1 MNLILLCFSLATA
14 IIDQQT
20 ITLNPDDVYT
30 NYLRFSF
37 IEGGEVETNFDI
49 KTKYN
54 TDLGFYLC
62 SSSQIKDLKRTF
74 EDSDFCK
81 NYDSAVFRGC
91 DYHARVPAVVDE
103 LSYLANK
110 TNFTFDMYM
119 HQKAIDPAYLNDTEL
134 LVYEEQYINYTSSIT
149 TTGLDYVDVEVNR
162 TTTYFFVLTN
172 CAEVKVVVDVDYTVM
187 NPNGEHLS
195 VGYLELKE
203 VMMVAKLAWGSVF
216 FLWALTWIHSKLRR
230 PKLVQ
235 VSLFLDAAIWTAYA
249 FVEHEY
255 WLSYS
260 SEGYP
265 DKQLECISFG
275 LLTLAEALFFS
286 SMAMLTSGVGII
298 HKCHFRIMVPACLCF
313 LLVLSARIIQHYF
326 GEKVLYGFAGLY
338 MVFLFYLLN
347 SICSTCRKLNR
358 QLALISGI
366 GLDPVGTEVWLR
378 LRMFRI
384 LKVTLTILIPLLS
397 ASYIFTIN
405 FLVFLPW
412 IAACGHISLVILT
425 YFVLFLYVRFKRI
438 DAYFDRVVFRVSPDI
453 PEFTLQDIKRGCL
466 PREFCDPFAV
476 RPRQSYAPDKI
487 VQIVPKPV
495 VIKLNLPN
503 PKLFLGFNLYS
514 ECQTF
519 DADGPMPER
528 AKLYESQSDEL

>member
-1 MNLILLCFSLATA
+1 MNLILLCLSVAVA
-14 IIDQQT
+14 IIDKQT
-20 ITLNPDDVYT
+20 ITLDPDDVYSS
-30 NYLRFSF
+30 YLRFSF
-37 IEGGEVETNFDI
+37 IKGGEIETYFDI

-62 SSSQIKDLKRTF
+62 RTSQIKHLKDTF
-74 EDSDFCK
+74 DSSDFCK
-81 NYDSAVFRGC
+81 KYDSAVFRGC
-91 DYHARVPAVVDE
+91 DYNARVPAVVDE

-119 HQKAIDPAYLNDTEL
+119 HQKDIDPVYLNDTEL
-134 LVYEEQYINYTSSIT
+134 LAYEHQYINFTSSLT
-149 TTGLDYVDVEVNR
+149 TTGSDYIDVDVNS
-162 TTTYFFVLTN
+162 TTTYYFVLTN

-203 VMMVAKLAWGSVF
+203 VMMAAKLAWGSVF
-216 FLWALTWIHSKLRR
+216 FLWTLTWLHSKLRK

-235 VSLFLDAAIWTAYA
+235 VALSLDAAIWTAYA

-255 WLSYS
+255 WLRYS

-275 LLTLAEALFFS
+275 LLSLAEALFFS
-286 SMAMLTSGVGII
+286 SMTLLASGVGMV
-298 HKCHFRIMVPACLCF
+298 HKCHFRIMVPAGLCF
-313 LLVLSARIIQHYF
+313 FLVLTARSILYHF

-338 MVFLFYLLN
+338 MAFLFYLLV
-347 SICSTCRKLNR
+347 SISFTCRKLNR

-366 GLDPVGTEVWLR
+366 GLDPVGTEVWQR

-397 ASYIFTIN
+397 ASYVFTIK

-425 YFVLFLYVRFKRI
+425 YFVLFLYLRFKRI
-438 DAYFDRVVFRVSPDI
+438 DVYFDKVVFRVSPDI
-453 PEFTLQDIKRGCL
+453 PEFTLQDIKRGTL

-476 RPRQSYAPDKI
+476 RPMQSYAPDKI

-519 DADGPMPER
+519 DADVPIPER
-528 AKLYESQSDEL
+528 ARLYESQSD